1 MIPEPDKLNGLFTR
15 LMLPEALIMAI
26 RSLPPVKPR
35 VQFLTREYLLQ
46 LQRKWE
52 LLYEFGRFNLQEMT
66 SVGLIGSHMR
76 DHFKKKRT
84 W

>member
-52 LLYEFGRFNLQEMT
+52 LLYEFGRYFQLA
-66 SVGLIGSHMR
+66 R
-76 DHFKKKRT
+76 DDISRINRKPHERSL
-84 W
+84 

>member
-52 LLYEFGRFNLQEMT
+52 LLYEFGRYFQLA
-66 SVGLIGSHMR
+66 R
-76 DHFKKKRT
+76 DDISRIDRKPRERSL
-84 W
+84 